1 MTDKI
6 QKNYIMN
13 NHLKSNKISEFQKV
27 RINKSMYQSIYLLDV
42 KYIDSI
48 VELTITGS
56 TLNIYTVK
64 IIDLNIYCNCPDI
77 KFTSCFCK
85 HICFV
90 LCIIGK
96 LYNENLFIIKKL
108 CPIEKENILLIL
120 RNIHKDPQPDIINS
134 MLIEKY
140 NKEFGEEKI
149 KYLDY
154 VAAEDKPALYNLAK
168 LFVYPSF
175 YEGFG
180 FPLLE
185 AMASGTPVITGLSSS
200 LGEIVGQGGLL
211 VDPYN
216 ANEIT
221 AAMAQVLTNE
231 KLRNNLIQKGL
242 EQAKKFSWAKT
253 AEETLKL
260 FKNL

>member
-1 MTDKI
+1 
-6 QKNYIMN
+6 MN
-13 NHLKSNKISEFQKV
+13 NLLKSNKISEFQKV

-140 NKEFGEEKI
+140 NKINFIPRNLEDECPICYISFK
-149 KYLDY
+149 K
-154 VAAEDKPALYNLAK
+154 EDKLYSCVKCLNCVHKECMKMWLKNKKNCVFCRSEIIDIEYDNIAK
-168 LFVYPSF
+168 
-175 YEGFG
+175 
-180 FPLLE
+180 
-185 AMASGTPVITGLSSS
+185 
-200 LGEIVGQGGLL
+200 
-211 VDPYN
+211 
-216 ANEIT
+216 
-221 AAMAQVLTNE
+221 
-231 KLRNNLIQKGL
+231 
-242 EQAKKFSWAKT
+242 
-253 AEETLKL
+253 
-260 FKNL
+260 